1 MADQGKTRKALSKGD
16 LSNLPE
22 EKLMRL
28 GPDSLSDSE
37 LLALFLRTGTYG
49 LTAIELAQTVIDA
62 LGEKS
67 PAHSGLSS
75 LMTGTYEDFL
85 SIKGI
90 GKSKAARL
98 VGMVEIA
105 RRMREPLSMSR
116 SLNSPSVVA
125 EYVMPQMLGLQHE
138 EFHVI
143 GLNVKKQLHY
153 VECISKGTLDCTVVH
168 PRDVFQGA
176 ISKKCHS
183 VVLVHNH
190 PAGNP
195 KPSAEDRRL
204 TERLCR
210 AGDILG
216 IPVVDH
222 IIVGDHA
229 YYSFL
234 EDGAL

>member
-1 MADQGKTRKALSKGD
+1 
-16 LSNLPE
+16 
-22 EKLMRL
+22 MRL
-28 GPDSLSDSE
+28 GPDSLTDSE
-37 LLALFLRTGTYG
+37 LLALFLRTGTVG
-49 LTAIELAQTVIDA
+49 MTAIEVAQTVIDT
-62 LGEKS
+62 LNKKS
-67 PAHSGLSS
+67 PMRSGLSG
-75 LMTGTYEDFL
+75 LLTGSYEDFL

-105 RRMREPLSMSR
+105 RRMRAPLVETANFR
-116 SLNSPSVVA
+116 TPSAIA

-153 VECISKGTLDCTVVH
+153 IERISKGTLDRTVVH

-183 VVLVHNH
+183 IVLVHNH
-190 PAGNP
+190 PTGNSD
-195 KPSAEDRRL
+195 PSMEDRRL
-204 TERLCR
+204 TERLYR
-210 AGDILG
+210 AGEILG
-216 IPVVDH
+216 IPVLDH
-222 IIVGDHA
+222 IIIGDRN